1 MRIDIEEGDLK
12 QGVLG
17 LVLALVDIIKN
28 ALKTQARL
36 RIEGGSL
43 SEEQEENLGAALM
56 DLEDVLERLKADYN
70 LQLVVDQIQQGLD
83 DVVANLVDCLVPL
96 GSLADEAQEEAQN
109 EQ

>member
-1 MRIDIEEGDLK
+1 MRINIEEGDLK

-43 SEEQEENLGAALM
+43 SEEQEEH
-56 DLEDVLERLKADYN
+56 
-70 LQLVVDQIQQGLD
+70 
-83 DVVANLVDCLVPL
+83 
-96 GSLADEAQEEAQN
+96 
-109 EQ
+109 

>member
-1 MRIDIEEGDLK
+1 MRINIEEGDLK

-43 SEEQEENLGAALM
+43 SEEQEEHLGAALM
-56 DLEDVLERLKADYN
+56 DLEDVLERLKADYD
-70 LQLVVDQIQQGLD
+70 LQLVVDQIQEGLD
-83 DVVANLVDCLVPL
+83 DVVNNLVECLCPIDQL
-96 GSLADEAQEEAQN
+96 IDEVKH
-109 EQ
+109 EQLEQ